1 MSDLVQLAVI
11 LSSLVYV
18 CAYWR
23 VTYIDDGYS
32 YSFPTARL
40 IRG

>member
-1 MSDLVQLAVI
+1 MSDLLHLAVI

-23 VTYIDDGYS
+23 VTYIDNGTDYV
-32 YSFPTARL
+32 FPIARV